1 MQGARLILDS
11 VIDSTQIWQKGESQN
26 ECVSGG
32 KKCLFFGKFGVLC
45 FFETPVLRF
54 VLLPYYQRNLAS
66 ISDNSFKS

>member
-32 KKCLFFGKFGVLC
+32 KKCLFFGKFVVLC
-45 FFETPVLRF
+45 FFETPG
-54 VLLPYYQRNLAS
+54 
-66 ISDNSFKS
+66 ISGGKKCYFFIFLIYET